1 MLSTVALVIGVSKYQ
16 SSQLNP
22 LPAAQID
29 AIHFARALAH
39 WGVTDITLLLNEE
52 ATLNRLNDWFASLN
66 NRKGD
71 FKLVFYF
78 CGHGEREAGPIPN
91 SYLQFTDG
99 PEQLDIL
106 INHICQSNAHESYI
120 FIDACSLRIN
130 SLLNP
135 KLGEEIKGIKISHK
149 SLFCLLSSG
158 IEESFETNRY
168 GYFTEC
174 LLKILASTRSTEP
187 DCTRFFG
194 DICNLL
200 KADDLPLP
208 EMYNIGSQKISF
220 LSPLQP
226 FFNPS
231 GLLCRSEMIGK
242 IEDALILNRGKIGVL
257 IGEKGCGKST
267 LCHFLANK
275 QNKIFY
281 VKIPPF
287 SSPSINLIDALPLLN
302 DEFSGSLILMDQAEN
317 IFPEQLYR
325 FAEEIADSSVQFL
338 LISDQSLEEKMR
350 PSFRDHL
357 FQIVMDPLSPEE
369 GQQLMH
375 PFYHTEK
382 ETSLIH
388 LASKGNLSKMQQVAN
403 CLRQN
408 EISDNHAEKEEMIK
422 CLSAIYGCGC
432 YIDKKLFA
440 KVFFISLSSLSQLEE
455 LGLIYWIEDAWVPH
469 SIFDEIAEAEPMRID
484 RDKVLEYWYQQ
495 MKSSPKSIRAAA
507 NLISSINCFEY
518 EKKADPYLKL
528 AFKIL
533 SSKGKEHLN
542 LLIEGAKIFQSLP
555 KMTEA
560 STLLSEILTDLEQF
574 DLARVLREAKPLKR
588 NKLKPICI
596 SSFCIALL
604 ILLPFLTFQTTPP
617 CIVNVKRT
625 HPDFVGRDSYL
636 KQIKNICLKGKEG
649 PPVAVLWGEAG
660 IGKSEIAIAFA
671 NLYAKHFRLI
681 CWIDSETEESY
692 AASFYALAQA
702 LKIPA
707 DQEND
712 IVKKVHKYLEEEKSI
727 EPWLLI
733 FDNASE
739 KTELP
744 KKGKGAIIAT
754 TRNRTPWQTCSCIEI
769 APFQEKEAIALLRK
783 ITNSP
788 ESLQVHSLVDKLDFF
803 PLTLNL
809 AAHYIAE
816 TPEMNEESYIRLL
829 SQNNI
834 DLLSN
839 MPVDDRYPTPLLSSW
854 NITADELA
862 KKNPETLDW
871 LHFCSY
877 LYPSG
882 IPSAWVEKWLTCIQN
897 ESDSFKVKMLSC
909 NILRILV
916 NQCLMRLDKNTHT
929 LSLHQLKQDAM
940 QKNRYFQKESVE
952 QAAQF
957 LINCSENIEKI
968 YEGKI
973 NIPKWVNLREWEP
986 HAAWFL
992 NKYSSECSKEKI
1004 ACLQNLLG
1012 NWKFLNGNYKGAESY
1027 HKKSLK
1033 NRIELF
1039 GEEHPQTI
1047 ISMNNLATIL
1057 WENGQFS
1064 ESKDLFSRALT
1075 ASKKLFKEDHLDI
1088 IITLNNLGWVSW
1100 EMGQF
1105 QEARSLLNQS
1115 LTLFKKLDACDPD
1128 FLQTVNDFLQFLDDE
1143 AKCDIGSDVKEIKRA
1158 LFLRH
1163 AGLWIAEVEGNP
1175 AKSLG
1180 YFQESLELL
1189 KQILPE
1195 DDPRIA
1201 IAYGSVGI
1209 SLNRSERSEEGRQY
1223 LSKALELQKK
1233 VLGESHP
1240 ETAKSYANL
1249 AISLFNLGECQ
1260 QALEYHL
1267 KALEI
1272 RQKTLGEQHP
1282 VTAKSYSGTGNT
1294 LIGMQ
1299 KHKEALFYN
1308 QKALEIR
1315 KKTLGENHSET
1326 AQSYSRLGINYGKLG
1341 RHNEALTNNLKA
1353 LGILNKIFDENHYST
1368 LKVHT
1373 ALESCYKELGLVEE
1387 ALHHAKKI
1395 EEIRKALAKPSAPY

>member
-16 SSQLNP
+16 SSQLSH

-39 WGVTDITLLLNEE
+39 WGVTEVTLLLNEQ
-52 ATLNRLNDWFASLN
+52 ATLHHLNHWFASLN
-66 NRKGD
+66 KRSAD

-91 SYLQFTDG
+91 SYLQFSDG
-99 PEQLDIL
+99 PVHLDTL
-106 INHICQSNAHESYI
+106 INHISQSKAHESYV

-135 KLGEEIKGIKISHK
+135 KLGEEIKGTKISQK

-158 IEESFETNRY
+158 IQESFENNRY
-168 GYFTEC
+168 GFFTES
-174 LLKILASTRSTEP
+174 LLKCLALTRNTEP

-208 EMYNIGSQKISF
+208 EMYIIGSQKISF
-220 LSPLQP
+220 LPPLQP
-226 FFNPS
+226 YFKPN

-242 IEDALILNRGKIGVL
+242 IEDALILNREKMGVL
-257 IGEKGCGKST
+257 VGEKGCGKSS

-275 QNKIFY
+275 TNKTFY
-281 VKIPPF
+281 VKIPLF
-287 SSPSINLIDALPLLN
+287 SSSSFNLIDTLPPL
-302 DEFSGSLILMDQAEN
+302 DEEFSGSLILMDQAEN
-317 IFPEQLYR
+317 IYPEQLYR
-325 FAEEIADSSVQFL
+325 FVEEVADSSLQFL
-338 LISDQSLEEKMR
+338 LISNQSLEAKMR
-350 PSFRDHL
+350 PQIRDHL
-357 FQIVMDPLSPEE
+357 FEILMDPLSPEE

-382 ETSLIH
+382 ESSLIH
-388 LASKGNLSKMQQVAN
+388 LASKGNPSKMQQVAN

-408 EISDNHAEKEEMIK
+408 EILDNHAEKEEMMK

-432 YIDKKLFA
+432 YLDKKLFA
-440 KVFFISLSSLSQLEE
+440 KVFQLSLSSLSLFEE
-455 LGLIYWIEDAWVPH
+455 LGLIYWVEDAWVPH
-469 SIFDEIAEAEPMRID
+469 SIFYEIAETEPLSID
-484 RDKVLEYWYQQ
+484 REKVLGYWYQE
-495 MKSSPKSIRAAA
+495 MKNCPNSIRAAA
-507 NLISSINCFEY
+507 NLISSVNCFGF

-528 AFKIL
+528 AFKVL
-533 SSKGKEHLN
+533 FSKGKERLD
-542 LLIEGAKIFQSLP
+542 LLADGAKCFQSLP
-555 KMTEA
+555 EMTEA
-560 STLLSEILTDLEQF
+560 STLLAEIFTELEQF
-574 DLARVLREAKPLKR
+574 HLAQVLRQAKPLKR
-588 NKLKPICI
+588 NKFRSICI
-596 SSFCIALL
+596 SCFFIALL
-604 ILLPFLTFQTTPP
+604 ILLPFLTFHTTPSY
-617 CIVNVKRT
+617 IVNVKRT
-625 HPDFVGRDSYL
+625 HPDFVGRIPYL
-636 KQIKNICLKGKEG
+636 KQMKDICLKWKGD

-692 AASFYALAQA
+692 AASFYALAQV
-702 LKIPA
+702 LKIPV

-712 IVKKVHKYLEEEKSI
+712 IVKRVHSYLEEEKSI
-727 EPWLLI
+727 QPWLLI

-744 KKGKGAIIAT
+744 TKGKGAIIAT
-754 TRNRTPWQTCSCIEI
+754 TRNRTPWQTCTCIEI
-769 APFQEKEAIALLRK
+769 APFQEQEAIDLLKK

-788 ESLQVHSLVDKLDFF
+788 ESFQVHSLVNKLDFF

-816 TPEMNEESYIRLL
+816 TPEMNEESYIKLL

-839 MPVDDRYPTPLLSSW
+839 MPLDDRYPTPLLSSW

-862 KKNPETLDW
+862 KKNPETLHW

-882 IPSAWVEKWLTCIQN
+882 IPSEWVEKWLTCIQN
-897 ESDSFKVKMLSC
+897 ESDSFKVKILSG
-909 NILRILV
+909 NILRVLV

-940 QKNRYFQKESVE
+940 QKDRYFQKESVE
-952 QAAQF
+952 QVAQF

-992 NKYSSECSKEKI
+992 NKCSAECSKEKI

-1012 NWKFLNGNYKGAESY
+1012 NWKYLNGNYKAAECY

-1033 NRIELF
+1033 NRIEFF

-1047 ISMNNLATIL
+1047 ISMNNLAMIL

-1075 ASKKLFKEDHLDI
+1075 ASKKLLKEDHLDI
-1088 IITLNNLGWVSW
+1088 IVTLNNLGWVNW

-1105 QEARSLLNQS
+1105 QEARELLNQS
-1115 LTLFKKLDACDPD
+1115 LNLFKKLDACDPD

-1143 AKCDIGSDVKEIKRA
+1143 AKGDNESDVKEIKRA

-1175 AKSLG
+1175 TKSLG

-1189 KQILPE
+1189 KKILPE

-1209 SLNRSERSEEGRQY
+1209 SLNRAERSDEGQQY

-1233 VLGESHP
+1233 VLGEAHP

-1249 AISLFNLGECQ
+1249 AISLFNLGKCQ
-1260 QALEYHL
+1260 QALEHHL

-1299 KHKEALFYN
+1299 KHEEALYYN

-1326 AQSYSRLGINYGKLG
+1326 AQSYSRLGVNYGKLG
-1341 RHNEALTNNLKA
+1341 RHDEALQNNLKA
-1353 LGILNKIFDENHYST
+1353 LEILNKIFDENHYLT

-1373 ALESCYKELGLVEE
+1373 ALGACYRELGLVEK
-1387 ALHHAKKI
+1387 AFHHEQKI
-1395 EEIRKALAKPSAPY
+1395 EEIRKALAKLPS